1 MKKLAS
7 YLLPLALVAAVLP
20 ASAAE
25 FEADPAE
32 ETQVSPYLSIK
43 LESERAMR
51 TGVSYLKSQQQPDG
65 HWGDSEVPA
74 ITALAL
80 TAVLRDPD
88 TTTGADAPE
97 WIQKGFDFLRS
108 SQKEDGGIYGK
119 GLATYSTSTAIM
131 AFVALDNDEDIPT
144 ILKARK
150 FLVSK
155 QADLGNTGESGD
167 EKFDGGFGYGQGRE
181 YADLSNT
188 YLALEA
194 LYHTKTLAADSK
206 QGEQPKLDWEA
217 ALKFVSRC
225 QNLPATNDR
234 PWASDDAENKGGFV
248 YHPAES
254 KAGEQ
259 ELADGTVALRSYGS
273 MTYAGLLSFI
283 YADLDK
289 DDQRVAAALDWL
301 GKNYNMTE
309 NPGMGLQGLYYY
321 YQTIAKALSAAGVD
335 KLTLADGSK
344 ADWRADLTEKLL
356 TSQREDGSWVNSNS
370 RWWEND
376 PVLVTSYTVLSLAQL
391 HSVM

>member
-131 AFVALDNDEDIPT
+131 AFVALEDKTGHVEVLVFSRTFAEYEEPLKSGEPILIRGAVQEEGEGDARSWKVRADEIERLIDVRRESVNRLCVDLDVDDVKNGTLHRLKRLLANYHGPTPTSLVFAMTNDDGQGKIELQLPAEYAIDPSDE
-144 ILKARK
+144 LMMALDRLFKAR
-150 FLVSK
+150 
-155 QADLGNTGESGD
+155 
-167 EKFDGGFGYGQGRE
+167 
-181 YADLSNT
+181 
-188 YLALEA
+188 
-194 LYHTKTLAADSK
+194 
-206 QGEQPKLDWEA
+206 
-217 ALKFVSRC
+217 VSRF
-225 QNLPATNDR
+225 R
-234 PWASDDAENKGGFV
+234 
-248 YHPAES
+248 
-254 KAGEQ
+254 
-259 ELADGTVALRSYGS
+259 
-273 MTYAGLLSFI
+273 
-283 YADLDK
+283 
-289 DDQRVAAALDWL
+289 
-301 GKNYNMTE
+301 
-309 NPGMGLQGLYYY
+309 
-321 YQTIAKALSAAGVD
+321 
-335 KLTLADGSK
+335 
-344 ADWRADLTEKLL
+344 
-356 TSQREDGSWVNSNS
+356 
-370 RWWEND
+370 
-376 PVLVTSYTVLSLAQL
+376 
-391 HSVM
+391 